1 MSPRLP
7 AALAGPPCVS
17 SFPLPS
23 LEQTAGRAGLPGAP
37 REDTERPKV
46 PGCRGASGTE
56 GIQGTAEGLGQ
67 RRRQRP
73 SWRQRGR
80 LTQGVGLG
88 VAAQVGQVVSPLGPS
103 RGGWRRS
110 QGLILSA
117 GQAWAARTAGTAW
130 AAWAGRAARA
140 ARAGWGSAHGQRGQ
154 RAQRGWH
161 GQGGQWGQR
170 GDGKGAMAE
179 QGSVCEMAA
188 KAEQG
193 TVGCEGSLCQEQN
206 PSSARLPPL

>member
-7 AALAGPPCVS
+7 PALAGPPCVS
-17 SFPLPS
+17 SLPLPS
-23 LEQTAGRAGLPGAP
+23 LERTAGRAGLPEPP
-37 REDTERPKV
+37 REETEPPKV
-46 PGCRGASGTE
+46 PLCRGASERE

-117 GQAWAARTAGTAW
+117 GQARAAGTAGTVR
-130 AAWAGRAARA
+130 AAWAGRGARAARA
-140 ARAGWGSAHGQRGQ
+140 ARMARAGRGREGCDGRPGEHRQ
-154 RAQRGWH
+154 SRAACG
-161 GQGGQWGQR
+161 
-170 GDGKGAMAE
+170 
-179 QGSVCEMAA
+179 EMAA

-193 TVGCEGSLCQEQN
+193 TVGCEGSCARSRN
-206 PSSARLPPL
+206 PPQPSCRRCECSLASAAIV